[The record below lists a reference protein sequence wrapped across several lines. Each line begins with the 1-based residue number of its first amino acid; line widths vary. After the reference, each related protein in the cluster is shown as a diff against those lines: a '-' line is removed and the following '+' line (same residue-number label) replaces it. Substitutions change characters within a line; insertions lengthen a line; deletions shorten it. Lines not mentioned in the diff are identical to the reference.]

1 MMANIWMYFFG
12 LLIFISGLSLIF
24 TKNLIYAAF
33 LLALCLLSISG
44 LFIVYN
50 ANFLAVIQILIYAGG
65 ILILL
70 AFGIMLTNRSPEG
83 KVSVR
88 NHLLFYGTLVTLS
101 MSLLVYELMDSPSIL
116 VHDFYRT
123 TGQIREIGVRFLT
136 QYILAFELIAFLLL
150 VVLVGASYLGKKS
163 QHA

>member
-1 MMANIWMYFFG
+1 MTNLWMYFFG
-12 LLIFISGLSLIF
+12 LLIFISGLTLIF

-33 LLALCLLSISG
+33 LLVLCLLSISG
-44 LFIVYN
+44 FYVIYN
-50 ANFLAVIQILIYAGG
+50 ASFLAVIQILIYAGG

-83 KVSVR
+83 KVNVGH
-88 NHLLFYGTLVTLS
+88 HLLFFGTLVTLS
-101 MSLLVYELMDSPSIL
+101 MSLIVYALMDFPTIL
-116 VHDFYRT
+116 AQDFYQT
-123 TGQIREIGVRFLT
+123 TGQVREIGIRFLT

>member
-44 LFIVYN
+44 LYIVYN

-65 ILILL
+65 VLILL

-88 NHLLFYGTLVTLS
+88 NHLLFYGALVTLS
-101 MSLLVYELMDSPSIL
+101 MSLLVYELMDFPSIL
-116 VHDFYRT
+116 VHDFYHT
-123 TGQIREIGVRFLT
+123 KGQIREIGIRFLT
-136 QYILAFELIAFLLL
+136 QYILAFELIAFL
-150 VVLVGASYLGKKS
+150 
-163 QHA
+163 

>member
-1 MMANIWMYFFG
+1 MTNILLYFFG
-12 LLIFISGLSLIF
+12 LLIFISCLTLIF

-44 LFIVYN
+44 FYVIYN
-50 ANFLAVIQILIYAGG
+50 ASFLAVIQILIYAGG

-83 KVSVR
+83 KVSVG
-88 NHLLFYGTLVTLS
+88 NHLLFFGALTTLS
-101 MSLLVYELMDSPSIL
+101 MSILLYAFMDFPSIL
-116 VHDFYRT
+116 VQDFYET

>member
-1 MMANIWMYFFG
+1 
-12 LLIFISGLSLIF
+12 
-24 TKNLIYAAF
+24 
-33 LLALCLLSISG
+33 
-44 LFIVYN
+44 
-50 ANFLAVIQILIYAGG
+50 
-65 ILILL
+65 
-70 AFGIMLTNRSPEG
+70 MLTNRSPEG
-83 KVSVR
+83 KVSAR
-88 NHLLFYGTLVTLS
+88 NHLLFYGALVTLS

>member
-1 MMANIWMYFFG
+1 MTNVWMYFFG
-12 LLIFISGLSLIF
+12 LLIFVSGLTLIF

-44 LFIVYN
+44 FYVIYN
-50 ANFLAVIQILIYAGG
+50 ASFLAVVQILIYAGG

-70 AFGIMLTNRSPEG
+70 AFGIMLSNRSPEG
-83 KVSVR
+83 KVSVGH
-88 NHLLFYGTLVTLS
+88 HLLFFGTLVTLS
-101 MSLLVYELMDSPSIL
+101 ISLIVYALMDFPTIL
-116 VHDFYRT
+116 AQDLYQT
-123 TGQIREIGVRFLT
+123 TGQVRGIGIRFLT

-163 QHA
+163 QHV

>member
-44 LFIVYN
+44 LYIVYN

-65 ILILL
+65 VLILL

-88 NHLLFYGTLVTLS
+88 NHLLFYGALVTLS
-101 MSLLVYELMDSPSIL
+101 MSLIVYELMDFPSIL
-116 VHDFYRT
+116 VHDFYQT

-136 QYILAFELIAFLLL
+136 QYILAFELIAYLLL

>member
-1 MMANIWMYFFG
+1 MYFFG
-12 LLIFISGLSLIF
+12 LLIFISGSSLIF

-44 LFIVYN
+44 LYIVYN
-50 ANFLAVIQILIYAGG
+50 ANYLAVIQILIYAGG
-65 ILILL
+65 VLILL

-83 KVSVR
+83 KVRVR
-88 NHLLFYGTLVTLS
+88 NHLLFYGAFVTLS
-101 MSLLVYELMDSPSIL
+101 ISLLVYELMDFSSIL
-116 VHDFYRT
+116 VHDFYQT
-123 TGQIREIGVRFLT
+123 AGQIREIGVRFLT
-136 QYILAFELIAFLLL
+136 QYILAFELIAYLLL

>member
-1 MMANIWMYFFG
+1 MCFFG
-12 LLIFISGLSLIF
+12 LLIFVSGLSLIF

-33 LLALCLLSISG
+33 LLALCLLGIAG
-44 LFIVYN
+44 FYVIYN
-50 ANFLAVIQILIYAGG
+50 ASFLAVIQILIYAGG
-65 ILILL
+65 ILILI

-83 KVSVR
+83 KVIVGH
-88 NHLLFYGTLVTLS
+88 HLLFFGALVAS
-101 MSLLVYELMDSPSIL
+101 GMALLIYALMDRPTIL
-116 VHDFYRT
+116 TQEFDQT
-123 TGQIREIGVRFLT
+123 TGQVKEIGIRFLT

>member
-12 LLIFISGLSLIF
+12 LLIFISGLTLIF

-44 LFIVYN
+44 LYVAYN

-65 ILILL
+65 VLILL

-88 NHLLFYGTLVTLS
+88 NHLLFYGALVTLS
-101 MSLLVYELMDSPSIL
+101 MSLLIHELMDFPFIL
-116 VHDFYRT
+116 VHDFT
-123 TGQIREIGVRFLT
+123 KPQV
-136 QYILAFELIAFLLL
+136 
-150 VVLVGASYLGKKS
+150 K
-163 QHA
+163 

>member
-1 MMANIWMYFFG
+1 MTDIWTYFFG
-12 LLIFISGLSLIF
+12 LLIFISSLTLIF
-24 TKNLIYAAF
+24 TKNLIHAAF

-44 LFIVYN
+44 FYVIYN
-50 ANFLAVIQILIYAGG
+50 ASFLAVIQILIYAGG

-83 KVSVR
+83 KVGVR
-88 NHLLFYGTLVTLS
+88 NHLLFYGALITLS
-101 MSLLVYELMDSPSIL
+101 MFLLIHELMDFPFIL
-116 VHDFYRT
+116 VHDFYQT

>member
-1 MMANIWMYFFG
+1 MYFFG

-65 ILILL
+65 VLILL

-88 NHLLFYGTLVTLS
+88 NHLLFYGALVTLS
-101 MSLLVYELMDSPSIL
+101 MSLLVYELMDFPSIL

-136 QYILAFELIAFLLL
+136 QYILRRNIT
-150 VVLVGASYLGKKS
+150 
-163 QHA
+163 

>member
-1 MMANIWMYFFG
+1 MTNIWLYFFG
-12 LLIFISGLSLIF
+12 LLIFISCLTLIF

-44 LFIVYN
+44 FYVIYN
-50 ANFLAVIQILIYAGG
+50 ASFLAVIQILIYAGG

-83 KVSVR
+83 KVSVG
-88 NHLLFYGTLVTLS
+88 NHLLFFGALTTLS
-101 MSLLVYELMDSPSIL
+101 MSLLLYAFMDFPSIL
-116 VHDFYRT
+116 VQDFYET

-136 QYILAFELIAFLLL
+136 QYILAFELTAFLLL

-163 QHA
+163 RHA